1 MTDLKTPPVT
11 KESLLRFLTDVP
23 SPATKREIAQAFNI
37 TGDDRVDLKGLLR
50 ELEDDGA
57 IIKYPGQKYG
67 TPEGLPGVA
76 VLVVSEID
84 IDGDVLARPEKW
96 NDATQ
101 GQVPRIE
108 IIPERKGHPALSPN
122 DRVLAR
128 LHRVS
133 AKLYEAKVIRQL
145 DAGEAG
151 RVMGRVERDKN
162 RWLLTPANRKTKD
175 EFEIVQNELNGAT
188 HGDLALCD
196 ILPSRGMHRKKVKV
210 VKIVGRQG
218 DVGAISLIAL
228 HEAGL
233 REEFPQEVIHDT
245 DKMSVPDLKGRDDLR
260 PIPLVTIDGADARD
274 FDDAVYAEKTDEGF
288 HLIVAIADVAFY
300 VRSGK
305 PLDQEAFLRGNST
318 YFADRV
324 LPMLPERLSNDLC
337 SLRPNENRA
346 CMAVHLWID
355 REGNL
360 LRYKFVR
367 GLMRSAARLTYE
379 QVQAA
384 KDGVSDDITGM
395 LLDPV
400 IKPLYEAYKILWLA
414 REKRGALDLDLP
426 ERQILVDKS
435 GKMTGVKLRDRLDSH
450 KLIEEFMILAN
461 VAAASALED
470 KKAPCVYRVHDRP
483 DATKL
488 DTARE
493 FVQGFGLSLPKGQV
507 LRPAQINEVLHKAEK
522 LPFSHLVSEVILRCQ
537 AQAHYDPEN
546 IGHFGLALKKYAH
559 FTSPIRRYA
568 DLLVHRSLIRAY
580 DLGDGGLDDREESR
594 LEELSQHISAT
605 ERKSMEA
612 ERNSVDRFTAAWLS
626 ERIGAEF
633 SGRIRGVTRHGL
645 FVELAETGADGFVP
659 ARTLPRDQYV
669 HDERQ
674 HALIGRHEG
683 RLFRMGAPVRVKLL
697 EADGLTGSTV
707 LALVGNDGA
716 DVPGLQM
723 TASALPRSG
732 KGDGHRRGGGRNN
745 DRKHYGGKPKHK
757 GKKRR

>member
-1 MTDLKTPPVT
+1 MTDPKIPPVN

-37 TGDDRVDLKGLLR
+37 TGDDRVDLKALLR
-50 ELEDDGA
+50 ELEDEGA

-76 VLVVSEID
+76 VLIVTEID

-96 NDATQ
+96 NDDTQ

-108 IIPERKGHPALSPN
+108 IIPEKKGHPALTPN

-133 AKLYEAKVIRQL
+133 AKLYEAKIIRQL
-145 DAGEAG
+145 DGGEAG

-196 ILPSRGMHRKKVKV
+196 ILPSRGLHRKKVKV

-218 DVGAISLIAL
+218 DVGTISLIAL

-233 REEFPQEVIHDT
+233 REEFPQDVIHDT
-245 DKMSVPDLKGRDDLR
+245 DKMTVPDLKGRDDLR

-288 HLIVAIADVAFY
+288 HLIVAIADVAHY
-300 VRSGK
+300 VRSGGAIDK
-305 PLDQEAFLRGNST
+305 EAFLRGNST

-355 REGNL
+355 RDGNL

-384 KDGVSDDITGM
+384 KDGVTDDITGV

-400 IKPLYEAYKILWLA
+400 IKPLYEAYKILWVA

-605 ERKSMEA
+605 ERASMMA

-707 LALVGNDGA
+707 LALVGNEGA

-732 KGDGHRRGGGRNN
+732 KGDAHRRGGRNN